1 MIIDAH
7 DKNYMIVTNGGVSLS
22 HQDDSLPLFMVFLM
36 WQQVSNLYDS
46 YIDDNQLNKMAKY

>member
-7 DKNYMIVTNGGVSLS
+7 DKNYMIVINGGVSLS